1 MEYPD
6 WLNGLITSLFTG
18 ILAGI
23 TFYYAKVTKRILKE
37 SKQMRLDA
45 QKPEIAIYLDS
56 YTDSHTHVDLYVEN
70 IGPRPAYA
78 VEFITDPSPI
88 TVGYN
93 MSLQE
98 SPFIRMGIG

>member
-37 SKQMRLDA
+37 SKQMRLDT
-45 QKPEIAIYLDS
+45 LN
-56 YTDSHTHVDLYVEN
+56 EN
-70 IGPRPAYA
+70 R
-78 VEFITDPSPI
+78 
-88 TVGYN
+88 
-93 MSLQE
+93 
-98 SPFIRMGIG
+98 